1 MIVRRATEDDI
12 DDIVKLWGEM
22 WDFHSKFDPRFVA
35 SPFADRVMQ
44 EWIQDHL
51 NRAQAVVLVA
61 ERSGRIVGY
70 LLGMIL
76 QNPPIV
82 PYQIFGYISE
92 IAVTESERRKG
103 TGRLLVEEVH
113 RWFKKNYVTYVEV
126 NVSVKNA
133 VSRGFWRKMGYGE
146 WLERLRFEL

>member
-1 MIVRRATEDDI
+1 MIIRRATEDDI
-12 DDIVKLWGEM
+12 DDIVKLWREM

-35 SPFADRVMQ
+35 SPFADQVMKD
-44 EWIQDHL
+44 WIEDHL

-61 ERSGRIVGY
+61 ERSGQIVGY

-92 IAVTESERRKG
+92 IAVAESERRKG
-103 TGRLLVEEVH
+103 TGKLLVEEAH

-126 NVSVKNA
+126 NVSINNA